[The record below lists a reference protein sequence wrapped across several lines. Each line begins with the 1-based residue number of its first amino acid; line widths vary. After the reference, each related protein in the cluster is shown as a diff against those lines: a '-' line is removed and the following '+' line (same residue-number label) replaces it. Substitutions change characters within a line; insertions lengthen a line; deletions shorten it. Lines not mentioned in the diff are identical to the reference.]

1 MSMPTII
8 HMEFKRRRPE
18 RFIVYLDDG
27 EGYTFSPETVLKH
40 ALTPGKVLTEN
51 EFAHIR
57 SEDDIRRAKDQILSY
72 LSRRPHS
79 RMELFRKTIQR
90 GHNSDA
96 INAAL
101 NDLEKIGLV
110 DDITFAHQFIQ
121 YEMAMRPCG
130 KNLLIN
136 KLLKCG
142 IDRELILPIVE
153 QYINDE
159 HPEAVTANAIAEKFL
174 QRNKQ
179 QPPQKLRE
187 KLIRHLYAKGF
198 DWSIIQQILADNA
211 NNFTDNP
218 TDDEFY
224 ETS

>member
-1 MSMPTII
+1 
-8 HMEFKRRRPE
+8 MEFKRRRPE

-40 ALTPGKVLTEN
+40 ALAPGKEFTEN

-57 SEDDIRRAKDQILSY
+57 SEDGIRRAKDQILSY

-90 GHNSDA
+90 GHHSDA

-101 NDLEKIGLV
+101 DDLKKIGLV
-110 DDITFAHQFIQ
+110 NDVAFAHQFIQ
-121 YEMAMRPCG
+121 YEMALRPCG

-142 IDRELILPIVE
+142 IDREVILPIID

-159 HPEAVTANAIAEKFL
+159 HPEAVTANTIAEKFL
-174 QRNKQ
+174 QRHKQ
-179 QPPQKLRE
+179 MPPQKLRE

-198 DWSIIQQILADNA
+198 DWSTIQQILADNA
-211 NNFTDNP
+211 ITFTDDT
-218 TDDEFY
+218 TDDEFN

>member
-1 MSMPTII
+1 MPTII

-110 DDITFAHQFIQ
+110 DDIAFAHQFIQ

-211 NNFTDNP
+211 NNFTDDP